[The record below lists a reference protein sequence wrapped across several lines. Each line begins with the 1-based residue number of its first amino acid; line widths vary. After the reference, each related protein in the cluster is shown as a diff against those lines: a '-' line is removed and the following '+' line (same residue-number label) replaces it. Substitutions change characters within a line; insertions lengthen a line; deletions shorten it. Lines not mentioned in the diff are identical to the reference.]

1 MKTGLRQSMT
11 WLHTW
16 IGLILCWL
24 MYFMF
29 VTGTVGYFDE
39 EIDQYLTPEVAHHE
53 TASTKQRFISA
64 VNYGQANAMT
74 APEWFIALEAK
85 RGGLLS
91 RIFYRTPS
99 TEDGAPVTNNNVL
112 LDPRTGESVDDIA
125 RETAGGQTLYR
136 MHWRLHYIN
145 TDFSYYLIGVITLF
159 MFIGVVSGIIIHRKI
174 FTDFFTFRAQG
185 NGKGWLDI
193 HNLVSVS
200 TLPFQLMISYSGLI
214 FMITT
219 FLPLIAMGSFGFD
232 QNATRDLYQKL
243 YPRIEVERSGVP
255 AQMLDA
261 EALYNQLSKKIDIE
275 KVTSLRVKAPGDEN
289 AVVIAQVAENIYAA
303 RATQKFVFNATTGE
317 FIETQERAINAA
329 MYFNKLMLELHEGL
343 FADIELRWLYFIA
356 GTLGCCM
363 MATGAIYYVRKRKIK
378 VKPGLPLPKNL
389 RNIEATNIAVVIGLL
404 AAVAMFFN
412 ANRLLPIGMGNRADW
427 EVHVMFIT
435 WLGCF
440 IHAYTRPIEKAW
452 PEQIF
457 FAGLCCLLL
466 PILNLLMLDK
476 HIISTLAAGN
486 WLFASVDLFF
496 IACAGLFF
504 YAARRFKNKASGKEA
519 SKKEIKRRP
528 MSKAKMTPAAATR
541 TTNS

>member
-29 VTGTVGYFDE
+29 VTGTTGYFDE

-53 TASTKQRFISA
+53 TATDKQRFISA
-64 VNYGQANAMT
+64 INYAQTNAMD
-74 APEWFIALEAK
+74 APEWFIDLEAK
-85 RGGLLS
+85 RGGLLT
-91 RIFYRTPS
+91 RLFYRTPS
-99 TEDGAPVTNNNVL
+99 TEDGSPATSNNVL
-112 LDPRTGESVDDIA
+112 IDPRSGESVEDIA

-200 TLPFQLMISYSGLI
+200 SLPFQLMISYSGLI

-219 FLPLIAMGSFGFD
+219 FLPLIAFGSLGFD
-232 QNATRDLYQKL
+232 QNAARDIYQKL
-243 YPRIEVERSGVP
+243 YPQIKVERSGIK
-255 AQMLDA
+255 ATMLDA
-261 EALYNQLSKKIDIE
+261 ETLYQKLQE
-275 KVTSLRVKAPGDEN
+275 KVDIAQISSLRIKAPGDEN
-289 AVVIAQVAENIYAA
+289 AKVVAHIADNIYGA
-303 RATQKFVFNATTGE
+303 RATLKYVFNANTGE
-317 FIETQERAINAA
+317 FIETQDRATNPA
-329 MYFNKLMLELHEGL
+329 MLFNKIMLELHEGL
-343 FADIELRWLYFIA
+343 FADIELRWLYFLA

-378 VKPGLPLPKNL
+378 VKPGQAIPKSL
-389 RNIEATNIAVVIGLL
+389 RNIESTNIAVVIGLL
-404 AAVAMFFN
+404 ASVAMFFN
-412 ANRLLPIGMGNRADW
+412 ANRLLPLDMENRGEW

-440 IHAYTRPIEKAW
+440 IHAYFRPSEKAW
-452 PEQIF
+452 MEQTF
-457 FAGLCCLLL
+457 FAGLCCLML
-466 PILNLLMLDK
+466 PIINVITLDK
-476 HIISTLAAGN
+476 HVFSSLASGN

-496 IACAGLFF
+496 IACAGIFF
-504 YAARRFKNKASGKEA
+504 YIAARMKNKAVA
-519 SKKEIKRRP
+519 LQTPNKKVAQQRSPKPRV
-528 MSKAKMTPAAATR
+528 SQPALTR
-541 TTNS
+541 TMGQ

>member
-16 IGLILCWL
+16 IGLVLCWL

-29 VTGTVGYFDE
+29 VTGTTGYFDE
-39 EIDQYLTPEVAHHE
+39 EIDQYMTPEVAHHE
-53 TASTKQRFISA
+53 TASTKQRFTSA
-64 VNYGQANAMT
+64 INYGQANAME
-74 APEWFIALEAK
+74 ASEWFIDLEAK

-91 RIFYRTPS
+91 RIFYRTPATDDS
-99 TEDGAPVTNNNVL
+99 NTQVSNNVL

-261 EALYNQLSKKIDIE
+261 EALYHKIDSKIDID
-275 KVTSLRVKAPGDEN
+275 KVTSLRIKAPGDEK
-289 AVVIAQVAENIYAA
+289 AIVVAQVAENIYAA
-303 RATQKFVFNATTGE
+303 RATEKYIFNATTGE
-317 FIETQERAINAA
+317 FIEIQERAINAA

-378 VKPGLPLPKNL
+378 VKPGQSLPKNL
-389 RNIEATNIAVVIGLL
+389 QNIEATNIAVIVGLL
-404 AAVAMFFN
+404 AAIAMFFN
-412 ANRLLPIGMGNRADW
+412 ANRFLPIGMENRGEW

-452 PEQIF
+452 SEQIF

-476 HIISTLAAGN
+476 HLFNTLASQN
-486 WLFASVDLFF
+486 WLFASIDLFF
-496 IACAGLFF
+496 IACACLLFYVAHRIKNNATSKQVANKGL
-504 YAARRFKNKASGKEA
+504 
-519 SKKEIKRRP
+519 KRRP
-528 MSKAKMTPAAATR
+528 KAKTKVTQPALTR
-541 TTNS
+541 TTS